1 MEFYYMGM
9 FVSAKEFN
17 YNPYESIF
25 TRISGDD
32 NIFKGQSSFVVEMNE
47 LRSILK
53 YSNNKSLVLGDEVC
67 KGTEDSSATALVAS
81 AIKQFSKK
89 NVNFILA
96 THLHKLY
103 QLDSINKISNIKF
116 MHLDITYDEKLK
128 EIIYGRKLQDGIG
141 EAIYGIEIAKHIL
154 SDSDFIKD
162 AIPLCS
168 LFSNSRAVMA
178 IFLPFRKSFSITYQ
192 L

>member
-1 MEFYYMGM
+1 M
-9 FVSAKEFN
+9 FVASKEFI
-17 YNPYESIF
+17 YHPYENIF

-53 YSNNKSLVLGDEVC
+53 YSNSKSLVLGDEVC
-67 KGTEDSSATALVAS
+67 KGTEDLSATALVAS
-81 AIKQFSKK
+81 AIKQFSDK

-103 QLDSINKISNIKF
+103 ELEVIKNISNIKF
-116 MHLDITYDEKLK
+116 MHLDIKYDNNLK
-128 EIIYGRKLQDGIG
+128 EIIYGRKLKEGIG

-154 SDSDFIKD
+154 NNNDFIKTSME
-162 AIPLCS
+162 IRGILQ
-168 LFSNSRAVMA
+168 
-178 IFLPFRKSFSITYQ
+178 KKK
-192 L
+192 